1 MSELYNMYT
10 HEYQKRVRYGETDQM
25 GYVYY
30 GNYAQYYE
38 IGRVEML
45 RSLGMTYKE
54 MEQDMGIMMPVVNLE
69 IRYLRPARY
78 DELLTIKT
86 SLQSLPGE
94 KYILFH
100 VEIFN
105 EEERLINGGSVRLCF
120 VDIKSGKTVP
130 PPEALMERLRPFF
143 EEK

>member
-1 MSELYNMYT
+1 MYI
-10 HEYQKRVRYGETDQM
+10 HDFQKRVRYGETDQM

-54 MEQDMGIMMPVVNLE
+54 MEKDMGVMMPVVNLE
-69 IRYLRPARY
+69 IRYLRPAKY
-78 DELLTIKT
+78 DDLLTIRT
-86 SLQSLPGE
+86 TLHDLPDQ
-94 KYILFH
+94 KYITFF

-105 EEERLINGGSVRLCF
+105 EEGKLINGGKVRLCF
-120 VDIKSGKTVP
+120 VDIASGRTVP
-130 PPEALMERLRPFF
+130 PPEKLMEKLQPHF
-143 EEK
+143 EEKPQDLSW

>member
-1 MSELYNMYT
+1 MYT

-86 SLQSLPGE
+86 TLQSLPGE

-105 EEERLINGGSVRLCF
+105 EEGRLINGGSVRLCF

>member
-1 MSELYNMYT
+1 MYV
-10 HEYQKRVRYGETDQM
+10 HEFQKRVRYGETDQM

-54 MEQDMGIMMPVVNLE
+54 MEQEMGIMMPVVNLE
-69 IRYLRPARY
+69 VRYLRPAKY
-78 DELLTIKT
+78 DDMLTIKT
-86 SLQSLPGE
+86 TLRNLPDQ
-94 KYILFH
+94 KYIIFY

-105 EEERLINGGSVRLCF
+105 EEGRLINGGMVRLCF
-120 VDIKSGKTVP
+120 VDIQAGRTVP
-130 PPEALMERLRPFF
+130 PPEKLLERLRPHF
-143 EEK
+143 EEKEKDLSW

>member
-1 MSELYNMYT
+1 MYQ
-10 HEYQKRVRYGETDQM
+10 HEFQKRVRYGETDQM

-54 MEQDMGIMMPVVNLE
+54 MEQEMGVMMPVVNLE

-78 DELLTIKT
+78 DEMLTIKT
-86 SLQSLPGE
+86 TLRTLPDQ
-94 KYILFH
+94 KYINFF

-105 EEERLINGGSVRLCF
+105 EESKLINGGKVRLCF

-130 PPEALMERLRPFF
+130 PPDKLMERLRPHFQ
-143 EEK
+143 ESPGGLSW

>member
-1 MSELYNMYT
+1 MYI
-10 HEYQKRVRYGETDQM
+10 HDFQKRVRYGETDQM

-54 MEQDMGIMMPVVNLE
+54 MEKDMGVMMPVVNLE
-69 IRYLRPARY
+69 IRYLRPAKY
-78 DELLTIKT
+78 DDLLTIRT
-86 SLQSLPGE
+86 SLHDLPDQ
-94 KYILFH
+94 KYITFF

-105 EEERLINGGSVRLCF
+105 EEGKLINGGKVRLCF
-120 VDIKSGKTVP
+120 VDIASGRTVP
-130 PPEALMERLRPFF
+130 PPEKLMEKLQPHF
-143 EEK
+143 EEKPSDLSW

>member
-1 MSELYNMYT
+1 MYT

>member
-1 MSELYNMYT
+1 MYV

-86 SLQSLPGE
+86 TLQSLPGE

-105 EEERLINGGSVRLCF
+105 EEGRLINGGSVRLCF

-130 PPEALMERLRPFF
+130 PPEALMVRLRPFF

>member
-1 MSELYNMYT
+1 MYI
-10 HEYQKRVRYGETDQM
+10 HDFQKRVRYGETDQM

-54 MEQDMGIMMPVVNLE
+54 MEKEMGVMMPVVNLE
-69 IRYLRPARY
+69 IRYLRPAKY
-78 DELLTIKT
+78 DDLLTIRT
-86 SLQSLPGE
+86 ALHELPDQ
-94 KYILFH
+94 KYITFF

-105 EEERLINGGSVRLCF
+105 EEGKLINGGKVRLCF
-120 VDIKSGKTVP
+120 VDIASGRTVS
-130 PPEALMERLRPFF
+130 PPEKLMEKLQPHF
-143 EEK
+143 EEKPQDLSW

>member
-1 MSELYNMYT
+1 MGELYNMYT

-143 EEK
+143 

>member
-1 MSELYNMYT
+1 MGELYNMYT

-86 SLQSLPGE
+86 TLQSLPGE

>member
-1 MSELYNMYT
+1 MYV

-45 RSLGMTYKE
+45 RSLGMTYQS
-54 MEQDMGIMMPVVNLE
+54 MEHEMGIMMPVVNLE
-69 IRYLRPARY
+69 IRYLRPAHY
-78 DELLTIKT
+78 DNLLTIRT
-86 SLQSLPGE
+86 TLRQLPDH
-94 KYILFH
+94 KYITFY

-105 EEERLINGGSVRLCF
+105 EEGKLINGGSVRLCF
-120 VDIKSGKTVP
+120 VDIATKRTVP
-130 PPEALMERLRPFF
+130 PPEKLLAVLRPHF
-143 EEK
+143 EENPEGLSW

>member
-1 MSELYNMYT
+1 MFQ
-10 HEYQKRVRYGETDQM
+10 HDHQVRVRYGETDQM

-54 MEQDMGIMMPVVNLE
+54 MEQEMEIMMPVVNLE

-78 DELLTIKT
+78 DEMLTIRT
-86 SLQSLPGE
+86 TLRSLPDQ
-94 KYILFH
+94 KYINFF

-105 EEERLINGGSVRLCF
+105 EEGKLINGGKVRLCF

-130 PPEALMERLRPFF
+130 PTEKLMERLSPHFRD
-143 EEK
+143 